1 MFLVKIMMPLSTIN
15 TEIETNKHSKS
26 VNLDTL
32 LYTYPPTKRAK
43 SAMTIVDS
51 DG

>member
-1 MFLVKIMMPLSTIN
+1 MNMMMPLSPIN

-26 VNLDTL
+26 VNLGTL
-32 LYTYPPTKRAK
+32 LYAYPPKIRAII
-43 SAMTIVDS
+43 AMQIVDK